1 MQETELDLVVAG
13 TRSGV
18 LMVESEANQLP
29 EDIMLGAVKF
39 GHQQFQKV
47 IKLVQ

>member
-1 MQETELDLVVAG
+1 MQETELDLVAEM
-13 TRSGV
+13 RNGV

-39 GHQQFQKV
+39 GQGSSSNQSLTQ
-47 IKLVQ
+47 